1 MLLNISLIF
10 LILLSNV
17 HPFHVSVCEI
27 YHNPDTFSLEISMKI
42 FIDDMEL
49 AVQKSEQSDFKLAD
63 IPEKNVDNEQLYDYL
78 KKHFSISVDKKE
90 INLEFVG
97 FEFDEDAVL
106 CYLEGKKIKKINSV
120 EISNTLLTEV
130 FDDQINLTHFQ
141 YKDEM
146 KSIKTVKDQPS
157 GLIDT
162 SGW

>member
-1 MLLNISLIF
+1 MIG
-10 LILLSNV
+10 
-17 HPFHVSVCEI
+17 
-27 YHNPDTFSLEISMKI
+27 
-42 FIDDMEL
+42 
-49 AVQKSEQSDFKLAD
+49 
-63 IPEKNVDNEQLYDYL
+63 
-78 KKHFSISVDKKE
+78 KKE

-106 CYLEGKKIKKINSV
+106 CYLEGKKIKKINSI
-120 EISNTLLTEV
+120 EINNTLLTEV